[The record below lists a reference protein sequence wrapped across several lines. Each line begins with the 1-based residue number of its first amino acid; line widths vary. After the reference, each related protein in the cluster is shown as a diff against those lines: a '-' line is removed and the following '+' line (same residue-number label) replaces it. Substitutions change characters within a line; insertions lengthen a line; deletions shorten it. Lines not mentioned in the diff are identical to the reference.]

1 MGEFQYYRPP
11 TTPAEKAAAW
21 ENSPIAQFL
30 KKPKVFDPFDPT
42 TPLPKSFY
50 DEREKE
56 RGELLKQAEQSR
68 QDLGSQLSFIPDIT
82 KSGAAGLPDLN
93 AMAEEERKNLLTQ
106 AATESKAPMLNL
118 MQPSQ
123 EFQQQMKGREVA
135 LRRASGDGLGALNA
149 MQDKNYVLGS
159 GSALR
164 QKPEPIAPEWTKMNR
179 AARRLRRQGYTQEA
193 GQMASLAEMERLGTP
208 TIDTQEQ
215 RNRMKFMGMEQD
227 AKSEEQRR
235 VGDIFDMYM
244 RKRFQQEINSM
255 V

>member
-30 KKPKVFDPFDPT
+30 KKQKEPKIFDPFDPS
-42 TPLPKSFY
+42 TPIPQSYY
-50 DEREKE
+50 DESLKE
-56 RGELLKQAEQSR
+56 ADKARS
-68 QDLGSQLSFIPDIT
+68 DLGSQLSFIPDLT

-164 QKPEPIAPEWTKMNR
+164 QKPEPIAPEWTKINR

-244 RKRFQQEINSM
+244 RKRFQQEINNM